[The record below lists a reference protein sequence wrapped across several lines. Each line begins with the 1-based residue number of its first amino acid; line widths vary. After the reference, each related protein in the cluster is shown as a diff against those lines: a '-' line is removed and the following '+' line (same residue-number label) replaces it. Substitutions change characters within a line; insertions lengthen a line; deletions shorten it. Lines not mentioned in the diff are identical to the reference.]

1 MNLELI
7 PREVD
12 HAKSDPQTSGAT
24 VAFDSPARP
33 VSDPARDAPTL
44 HVERFW
50 SAYFRTSLLVLIGE
64 IAVAIVYLLLTPNG
78 PHRVELVTCSF
89 ASIAIAISGLFVT
102 RRVARSSWR
111 SDVYVAWIL
120 YAGVVI
126 TFSCFLDQGI
136 DSPLVV
142 LFVLPLAAAALG
154 LSIRNVIVCG
164 VATLVELM
172 FVWITDPYQS
182 STTADTSL
190 LAATIVG
197 MAIFAFG
204 ITLAR
209 SRMQRDQ
216 LALERELTLRAERDS
231 LTNCLNHGAFY
242 SRLSAEIDRST
253 RHDESLSL
261 LMIDVDLFKSFNDAH
276 GHVAGDDALVQIA
289 RVLGA
294 ASRSFDVVGRI
305 GGDEFSI
312 ILPGTTSS
320 DALTIAS
327 RVRDSVARECAPVT
341 ISIGTA
347 TLGEAKLTATQL
359 VRAADANLYLAKANG
374 RDQVSQADSRRS
386 PVRRGP
392 SERSISR
399 PADIRNAQERVREAD
414 RATLE
419 ALSVLDA
426 YQSTTSVGLGFVD
439 TDFRIVRINSMLAA
453 VNGSSVED
461 QIGRLIEEVVPELWP
476 QLEREY
482 RSVLD
487 SANPVV
493 NLEVSGFAP
502 DEPDVTRWWLTNLYP
517 VTVAERVIGIGIVV
531 LDITDRKRFEQSQV
545 ELTRSMVG
553 ALAGAAEMRDPYTA
567 GHEDRVATNAALVA
581 TALGLNAAQI
591 ESITLAGRIHDIG
604 KLAIPAEILAR
615 PGHLGTAEMDL
626 IRTHA
631 QVGSDM
637 LKRVHFPDDAR
648 DIVLQHHERI
658 DGSGYPEGL
667 RGDEVCMGAQIV
679 AVADVFD
686 AMASS
691 RPYRAALGVEVALE
705 ELVEG
710 AGTRYNREV
719 VDSFVRLV
727 REGVIT
733 A

>member
-1 MNLELI
+1 MTLAL
-7 PREVD
+7 RED
-12 HAKSDPQTSGAT
+12 HQAESEPQTHDTT
-24 VAFDSPARP
+24 VAGDSPARLG
-33 VSDPARDAPTL
+33 SDPAPGAPKL

-64 IAVAIVYLLLTPNG
+64 IAVTILYLLLTPNG
-78 PHRVELVTCSF
+78 PHRVELVTCGF
-89 ASIAIAISGLFVT
+89 VSIAIAISGLFVT

-111 SDVYVAWIL
+111 SDVYTAWIL

-164 VATLVELM
+164 VATLCELM

-190 LAATIVG
+190 LAATVVG

-204 ITLAR
+204 ITWAR

-216 LALERELTLRAERDS
+216 LALETELTLRAERDS
-231 LTNCLNHGAFY
+231 LTSCLNHGAFY
-242 SRLSAEIDRST
+242 SRLGAEIDRSI
-253 RHDESLSL
+253 RQNQPLSL
-261 LMIDVDLFKSFNDAH
+261 LMIDVDLFKAFNDAH
-276 GHVAGDDALVQIA
+276 GHVAGDDALVHIA
-289 RVLGA
+289 RVLGE

-312 ILPGTTSS
+312 ILPGAGSL
-320 DALTIAS
+320 DAFTIAM
-327 RVRDSVARECAPVT
+327 RVRESVARACAPIT

-347 TLGEAKLTATQL
+347 TLGDTRLSATQL
-359 VRAADANLYLAKANG
+359 VRAADANLYQAKANG
-374 RDQVSQADSRRS
+374 RDQVSQMDDQQAGTNRGSR
-386 PVRRGP
+386 
-392 SERSISR
+392 ERSVSR
-399 PADIRNAQERVREAD
+399 PADIRNAEERVREAD

-439 TDFRIVRINSMLAA
+439 MDFRIVRINSMLAA
-453 VNGSSVED
+453 INGSSVDD
-461 QIGRLIEEVVPELWP
+461 QIGRLIEEVVPDLWP
-476 QLEREY
+476 QLEGKY
-482 RSVLD
+482 RLVVDTLQ
-487 SANPVV
+487 PVV
-493 NLEVSGFAP
+493 NLEVSGVVEYDP
-502 DEPDVTRWWLTNLYP
+502 GVTHWWLTNLYP
-517 VTVAERVIGIGIVV
+517 VMVRERVIGIGIVV
-531 LDITDRKRFEQSQV
+531 LDITDRKRFEDSQIQ
-545 ELTRSMVG
+545 LTRSMVG

-567 GHEDRVATNAALVA
+567 GHEDRVATNAALTA
-581 TALGLNAAQI
+581 SALGLDPTEI
-591 ESITLAGRIHDIG
+591 ELITLAGRIHDIG

-615 PGHLGTAEMDL
+615 PGRLGVAEMDL

-637 LKRVHFPDDAR
+637 LKRVHFPDGAR
-648 DIVLQHHERI
+648 NIVLQHHERI
-658 DGSGYPEGL
+658 DGSGYPSGL
-667 RGDEVCMGAQIV
+667 TGNEVCMGAQIV

-691 RPYRAALGVEVALE
+691 RPYRAALGEEAALQ
-705 ELVEG
+705 ELGDG
-710 AGTRYNREV
+710 AGTRYNAEV
-719 VDSFVRLV
+719 VEAFVRLV
-727 REGVIT
+727 RDGTIT
-733 A
+733 S